1 MRPIAVGLV
10 LVLAACGPAAHRT
23 RDTANVNGTTLYYEA
38 EGKGPTVVL
47 IPGAELDRRQWDDQF
62 DQFARS
68 FHVIRYDPRGFG
80 KSGRITAPF
89 AHGDDLVALLQQL
102 GVTKATLVGLSL
114 GGRIAIDV
122 AVTHPE
128 LVEALVLTAPGLSG
142 YHFADT
148 AAWLKVAHA
157 ATDRRDSVGAAEAW
171 LTSDYMRPAMARREL
186 APRVRALAI
195 ANASVWVQPDSLER
209 PLQPPAIGRLSE
221 IKVPTLIVVGTNDD
235 PDIGAIEDTLR
246 SKIAGTS
253 TVTIP
258 KVGHIPNIEKPK
270 TYNMAV
276 LNFLFGIHPEAAPHR

>member
-1 MRPIAVGLV
+1 MRISLI
-10 LVLAACGPAAHRT
+10 LLLAAITACGPRRT
-23 RDTANVNGTTLYYEA
+23 HGDIPVNGTTLYYEA
-38 EGKGPTVVL
+38 AGKGPTVVL
-47 IPGAELDRRQWDDQF
+47 LPGAELDRRQWDDQF
-62 DQFARS
+62 DQFART

-89 AHGDDLVALLQQL
+89 SYSDDLVALLQQL
-102 GVTKATLVGLSL
+102 GVTKATLIGLSL

-122 AVTHPE
+122 AITHPE
-128 LVEALVLTAPGLSG
+128 LVDALVLTAPGLGG

-148 AAWLKVAHA
+148 AAWEKTARA
-157 ATDRRDSVGAAEAW
+157 ASARRDSVGAAEAW
-171 LTSDYMRPAMARREL
+171 LTSDYMRPAMARHEL
-186 APRVRALAI
+186 ASRVRALAI
-195 ANASVWVQPDSLER
+195 ANAGVWLQPDSLEH
-209 PLQPPAIGRLSE
+209 PLQPPAISRLGE

-246 SKIAGTS
+246 SKIPGTS

-276 LNFLFGIHPEAAPHR
+276 LNFLFSIHPEAAPRR